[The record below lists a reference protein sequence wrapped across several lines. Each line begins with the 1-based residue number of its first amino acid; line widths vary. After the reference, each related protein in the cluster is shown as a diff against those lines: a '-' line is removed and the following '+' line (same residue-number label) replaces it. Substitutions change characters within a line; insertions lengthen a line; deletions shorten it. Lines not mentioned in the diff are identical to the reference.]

1 MKSLR
6 RFAYAFTAVVVVI
19 GMSACG
25 TSNPPTERAAANG
38 GLPATIRIGAA
49 DDPPF
54 IFRGDDGKWTSFAA
68 EMATKFGEYA
78 NVKIEFVDTTWP
90 TIIAGLQTNKY
101 DVIQPSL
108 NATPER
114 MKVVAFSEGVSS
126 AGLLYFSQPGSGYNS
141 LEDLNDP
148 SVTIATVSGSAEEQ
162 TTKKLLPKAT
172 LRSLPTASVSDLAT
186 EVTSGHS
193 NVMVQSSYLAPAI
206 EKAFGFVSTPSY
218 SADPNGLEPVLVG
231 FAVRKSDTA
240 LLKKLNA
247 FVIGMKDSG
256 ELEQL
261 KNKWL
266 TIDNALRG

>member
-68 EMATKFGEYA
+68 E
-78 NVKIEFVDTTWP
+78 
-90 TIIAGLQTNKY
+90 
-101 DVIQPSL
+101 
-108 NATPER
+108 
-114 MKVVAFSEGVSS
+114 KVVAFSEGVRS